1 MLQVQVEQ
9 TKFGKR
15 DKSGESIKEKKQL
28 GKELTNHEGDIKVK
42 INNWSFKHDCTI
54 CLKSPQCYSGK
65 ITDRC
70 LY

>member
-42 INNWSFKHDCTI
+42 INN
-54 CLKSPQCYSGK
+54 
-65 ITDRC
+65 
-70 LY
+70 